1 MPPPQQL
8 TMKPYAVPPASN
20 SCSAR
25 ATPATSVKA
34 ENTSST
40 VIAHGRPQHHP
51 VADQRDQPLAQLA
64 RQPVVRPRPDAPPP
78 AGRRPRRSSPRT
90 ARRPRRTPSGG
101 RPSAMIAPTAAG
113 DSSIAVCW
121 AAAKDDVA
129 RGSASSGT
137 RAGID
142 APRAASNRRWTAAP
156 TATRPMI
163 CQAWPAIA
171 ASTNTGTS
179 TTATAIISRR
189 RSCRSAITPAI
200 GEISAEKP
208 ERRQQRAR
216 HPGGRVGHRVDGQ
229 RDRDRRAL
237 GRRGRGCADGEQ
249 AGDDRAAR
257 AAARRVDGSGLG
269 CQVTGLVLRGDSG
282 REVGDQDTARRLA
295 AARSRRS
302 SRRMPP
308 RASAASRRL
317 AGAPITISPASCVG
331 GDVDHR
337 PAAPSASA

>member
-40 VIAHGRPQHHP
+40 VIAT
-51 VADQRDQPLAQLA
+51 
-64 RQPVVRPRPDAPPP
+64 VVHSTTRSPTSATSPS
-78 AGRRPRRSSPRT
+78 RSSPASPWCDPVGR
-90 ARRPRRTPSGG
+90 AAAG
-101 RPSAMIAPTAAG
+101 RPATTTIVTAYRAATAPKAQRWPPVAMIAPTAAG
-113 DSSIAVCW
+113 DNSSAVCW

-208 ERRQQRAR
+208 S
-216 HPGGRVGHRVDGQ
+216 V
-229 RDRDRRAL
+229 
-237 GRRGRGCADGEQ
+237 
-249 AGDDRAAR
+249 
-257 AAARRVDGSGLG
+257 
-269 CQVTGLVLRGDSG
+269 
-282 REVGDQDTARRLA
+282 
-295 AARSRRS
+295 
-302 SRRMPP
+302 
-308 RASAASRRL
+308 ASR
-317 AGAPITISPASCVG
+317 APDTHVVESVIV
-331 GDVDHR
+331 
-337 PAAPSASA
+337 